1 MRNLDDVFARLATS
15 SFRRKFHL
23 APTKRE
29 YLREKGLVAV
39 LDHAGTF
46 IATRL
51 GPANP
56 VNDGKQ
62 TPWRGHP
69 VFVAQHATVT
79 SRGESRSVARAWFSL
94 STTMPRFC
102 LDEEECFFFSPLPPL
117 FFFPAPR
124 LPR

>member
-46 IATRL
+46 IATGL

-79 SRGESRSVARAWFSL
+79 CCRRGNRRCNA
-94 STTMPRFC
+94 PRPQPAFT
-102 LDEEECFFFSPLPPL
+102 
-117 FFFPAPR
+117 APR
-124 LPR
+124 LPRPASDPHPQA